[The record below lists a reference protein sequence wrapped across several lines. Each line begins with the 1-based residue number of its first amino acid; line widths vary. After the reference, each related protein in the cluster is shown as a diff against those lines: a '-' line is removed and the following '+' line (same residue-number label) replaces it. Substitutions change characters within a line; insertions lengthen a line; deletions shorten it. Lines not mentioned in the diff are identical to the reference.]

1 MNYYK
6 VKFLKDNQP
15 QGRPYTYA
23 FNGELSAGDKVELP
37 NGKHGV
43 VEGVADMKE
52 VEKFGVDRI
61 KEIVG
66 KCVEP
71 ESGLKIGDKVVMND
85 KYHVSEKNKG
95 KVFTVRSEPQKI
107 SGTMCV
113 WLEGYSGCYAAD
125 GLDKYEESA
134 NEAESM

>member
-6 VKFLKDNQP
+6 VKFLKSNQP

-43 VEGVADMKE
+43 VEGVAGIEE

-61 KEIVG
+61 KEIV
-66 KCVEP
+66 
-71 ESGLKIGDKVVMND
+71 
-85 KYHVSEKNKG
+85 EK
-95 KVFTVRSEPQKI
+95 F
-107 SGTMCV
+107 
-113 WLEGYSGCYAAD
+113 
-125 GLDKYEESA
+125 EENA

>member
-6 VKFLKDNQP
+6 VKFLKDGQP

-43 VEGVADMKE
+43 VECVADMGE
-52 VEKFGVDRI
+52 VEKFGADRI

-66 KCVEP
+66 
-71 ESGLKIGDKVVMND
+71 
-85 KYHVSEKNKG
+85 
-95 KVFTVRSEPQKI
+95 
-107 SGTMCV
+107 
-113 WLEGYSGCYAAD
+113 
-125 GLDKYEESA
+125 KYEESA

>member
-15 QGRPYTYA
+15 QGKPYTYA
-23 FNGELSAGDKVELP
+23 FDGELSAGDKVELP

-43 VEGVADMKE
+43 VEGVADMEE
-52 VEKFGVDRI
+52 VEKFGADRI

-66 KCVEP
+66 KYVEL

-85 KYHVSEKNKG
+85 KYHVAEKNKG
-95 KVFTVRSEPQKI
+95 KVFTVRSEPQEV

-113 WLEGYSGCYAAD
+113 WLVGYSGCYAVD

>member
-43 VEGVADMKE
+43 VDGVADMEE
-52 VEKFGVDRI
+52 VEKFGMDRI
-61 KEIVG
+61 KKIMG

-71 ESGLKIGDKVVMND
+71 VAAGES
-85 KYHVSEKNKG
+85 
-95 KVFTVRSEPQKI
+95 
-107 SGTMCV
+107 
-113 WLEGYSGCYAAD
+113 
-125 GLDKYEESA
+125 EE
-134 NEAESM
+134 